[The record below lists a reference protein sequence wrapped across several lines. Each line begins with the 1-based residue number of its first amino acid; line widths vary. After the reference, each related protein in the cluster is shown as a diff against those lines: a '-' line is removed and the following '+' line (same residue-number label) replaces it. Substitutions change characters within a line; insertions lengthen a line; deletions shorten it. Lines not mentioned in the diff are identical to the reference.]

1 MIHGLLEQLS
11 KRRLDHFTI
20 LVRVIDPPNN
30 ISLGGSTHVHLVN
43 ARCTWPRIGI
53 PEFLDLDDDNVNG
66 LEFTEPPER
75 KTPNQIFF
83 GMYGLFG
90 SHVV

>member
-1 MIHGLLEQLS
+1 
-11 KRRLDHFTI
+11 
-20 LVRVIDPPNN
+20 
-30 ISLGGSTHVHLVN
+30 VHLVN